1 MELETVIGF
10 LVALALPLWLLVEQV
25 MHWQGSSKQS
35 EKPLDLGKLSRKPA
49 SGARVTAT
57 RPQHA
62 MRVADQRKTA

>member
-1 MELETVIGF
+1 MQVPDSAIR
-10 LVALALPLWLLVEQV
+10 LAVPLWLVAEQV

-35 EKPLDLGKLSRKPA
+35 EKPLELGKLSRKPA

-57 RPQHA
+57 RPHA